1 MGLHVGG
8 ALSGRRLQHPETTS
22 PEEEGSRGTCMLEHK
37 LFARLADC
45 KRVTKRDGEELNTGK
60 NTVGE
65 RLQ

>member
-1 MGLHVGG
+1 MGLHIGG
-8 ALSGRRLQHPETTS
+8 ALSGRRLQRSESTRPEQ
-22 PEEEGSRGTCMLEHK
+22 EGSRGTCMLEHK

-65 RLQ
+65 RPQ